1 MLEEAKKF
9 FREWSR
15 EIAFVTALSATAGS
29 LYTSNVLGWD
39 VCGLCWFQRVL
50 MYPLPV
56 ILGAAIFSKAREI
69 RFSIIPLAVIGAFTS
84 VYHYISI
91 VIDPTRACGFYLPCT
106 MKYQFFIGFTL
117 RPRHL
122 PLLSAL
128 AFGLIAVLIWKYE
141 E

>member
-1 MLEEAKKF
+1 MLEQVDCFLKKWY
-9 FREWSR
+9 REL
-15 EIAFVTALSATAGS
+15 AFVIGLGATAGS
-29 LYTSNVLGWD
+29 LYTSQILEWQ

-50 MYPLPV
+50 MYPIPL
-56 ILGAAIFSKAREI
+56 ILGAAIFSEARKI
-69 RFSIIPLAVIGAFTS
+69 KFSILPLTLIGFFAS
-84 VYHYISI
+84 IYHYISI
-91 VIDPTRACGFYLPCT
+91 VVDPTRACGFYLPCT

-122 PLLSAL
+122 PLLSAI